1 LFKIGD
7 KIVYPM
13 QGTGIIK
20 GIEEK
25 EFLGEKRHYYIIKM
39 LTNNMKVMIPVN
51 KMSDSNVR
59 LISDAT
65 TLEKVLLKFH
75 NKRSKPNETLTS
87 KQRQQI
93 NMQKIKSGSLQ
104 ETAEVVLDLTHL
116 NKKKPLNSSEKQML
130 TTAQRFLID
139 EISLIKK
146 ITVDEAEDL
155 LYSSIL

>member
-1 LFKIGD
+1 
-7 KIVYPM
+7 M